1 MGITHPSTPLLYPS
15 SPSLLSS
22 SDMDSRL
29 NEPEVSFTTISASS
43 SPMKDLK
50 VIVEAAQQMTSTTG
64 VPPIK
69 IRGEVETAQQTIS
82 STTASTS
89 PMFVDS
95 WSHLATPKRL
105 GILFKSR
112 VGKLGGFY
120 AKDHFLYLFLI
131 HFSITLLIYE
141 VDFMVSRLS

>member
-1 MGITHPSTPLLYPS
+1 MRMITVMTDLPLYQHAYTVPLKIGSIHPSLWASHTPPLLYS
-15 SPSLLSS
+15 ILLHLLSYHL

-95 WSHLATPKRL
+95 
-105 GILFKSR
+105 
-112 VGKLGGFY
+112 
-120 AKDHFLYLFLI
+120 
-131 HFSITLLIYE
+131 
-141 VDFMVSRLS
+141 